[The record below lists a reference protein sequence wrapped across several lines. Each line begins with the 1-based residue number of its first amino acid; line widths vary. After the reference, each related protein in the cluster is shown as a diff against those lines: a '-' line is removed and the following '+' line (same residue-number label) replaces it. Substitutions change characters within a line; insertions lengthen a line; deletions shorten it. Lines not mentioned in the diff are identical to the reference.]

1 MTRFSFWFCTQ
12 DIVLGHPWKFVTVG
26 HSPVSPTPSA
36 RNIGVV
42 FDRTMKFEKYISE
55 ICKSVF
61 FRIRNI
67 SQVRRY
73 LSTENTRTLGNAFV
87 TSRIDRCNSLL
98 CGLPSHLIQR
108 LQCALNSA
116 PRLVS
121 MSGKADH
128 ITPLVVELRWLP
140 VEQRINF
147 KILLFTYN
155 IVNGLAPMHLSELL
169 VPYVP
174 RRDLRS
180 ADKLLFCQPSYHN
193 WLNSFAHS

>member
-1 MTRFSFWFCTQ
+1 
-12 DIVLGHPWKFVTVG
+12 
-26 HSPVSPTPSA
+26 
-36 RNIGVV
+36 
-42 FDRTMKFEKYISE
+42 MKFEKYISE

-116 PRLVS
+116 PRLIS

-155 IVNGLAPMHLSELL
+155 IVNGLAPMHLSELV

-193 WLNSFAHS
+193 KSYGSRAFSVSSPCMWNKFPIDFKCSPSITVFKQKLETFF